1 MGKNIYQELLER
13 TRKNETVILETAVKR
28 RSGKITEGIARSLKT
43 AKPVT
48 DEKGRNCY
56 HVEELIEGDKTII
69 REPVS
74 PPERLLIFGGGHISL
89 PLSQF
94 AVACG
99 LSVYVVDDRQEFANR
114 GKFPH
119 VADIIC
125 DTFKNAIHKL
135 KITPYDFVVIIT
147 RGHAHD
153 AECLRAILP
162 GTQPAYLGMIGS
174 RRRVR
179 AQFEMLLQE
188 GYEKEKLDRIHT
200 PIGLNIGGVTPAEI
214 AISIM
219 AEIIAC
225 KRMPQSGKGEE
236 HCFNESDLEAD
247 MIEKLAMEKEPAALV
262 TLIESNGSTPRKA
275 GAKMMVKPNGSIVGT
290 IGGGL
295 SEGLSIKEALHLI
308 GTGEYKILDFDLSG
322 NVAETD
328 GMACGGFSRVLIEDM
343 QQG

>member
-1 MGKNIYQELLER
+1 MGQNIYQEILDR
-13 TRKNETVILETAVKR
+13 IAKNEMVMLETAVKGR
-28 RSGKITEGIARSLKT
+28 MGKVTEGITRTLKE
-43 AKPVT
+43 AIPKI
-48 DEKGRNCY
+48 DEKGRCCY
-56 HVEELIEGDKTII
+56 RVEAVTDGDGMII
-69 REPVS
+69 REPMTS
-74 PPERLLIFGGGHISL
+74 PERLIIFGGGHVSL
-89 PLSQF
+89 SLSQF
-94 AVACG
+94 AAACG
-99 LSVYVVDDRQEFANR
+99 FSVCVVDDRQEFANR
-114 GKFPH
+114 ERFPH
-119 VADIIC
+119 VAEIIC
-125 DTFKNAIHKL
+125 DTFQNAVCKL
-135 KITPYDFVVIIT
+135 KITPCDFVVIIT

-179 AQFEMLLQE
+179 AQFEMLIQE

-214 AISIM
+214 GISIM

-225 KRMPQSGKGEE
+225 KRMPQPDRGEE
-236 HCFNESDLEAD
+236 HFFNESDLEAD
-247 MIEKLAMEKEPAALV
+247 MLEKLAQEKGSAVLV

-275 GAKMMVKPNGSIVGT
+275 GAKMMIKPDGSMIGT

-295 SEGLSIKEALHLI
+295 SEGLSRKAALDLI

-322 NVAETD
+322 NVAQAE

-343 QQG
+343 Q

>member
-1 MGKNIYQELLER
+1 MKKNIYQEILER
-13 TRKNETVILETAVKR
+13 TKKNETVVLETAVKGQ
-28 RSGKITEGIARSLKT
+28 SGIVSEGITRILKSAIPT
-43 AKPVT
+43 T
-48 DEKGRNCY
+48 DEKGRNCFQ
-56 HVEELIEGDKTII
+56 VEKMADGERTII

-74 PPERLLIFGGGHISL
+74 PPERLIIFGGGHVSL

-99 LSVYVVDDRQEFANR
+99 FSVYVVDDRQEFANR
-114 GKFPH
+114 ERFPH

-125 DTFKNAIHKL
+125 DTFRNAAGKL
-135 KITPYDFVVIIT
+135 KITPYDFVAVIT

-153 AECLRAILP
+153 AECLRAILS

-179 AQFEMLLQE
+179 AQFEMLMQE

-225 KRMPQSGKGEE
+225 KRMPQTGKEAD

-262 TLIESNGSTPRKA
+262 TLIESIGSTPRKA
-275 GAKMMVKPNGSIVGT
+275 GAKMMVKPDGSIVGT

-328 GMACGGFSRVLIEDM
+328 GMACGGVSRVLIEDM
-343 QQG
+343 Q